1 MYEISGRV
9 KVILEAQTFTSGFQ
23 KREFVV
29 TTQEKYPQ
37 DVKLECI
44 QDKVAMLDGLQEGD
58 DVNAKFNVRGNE
70 YQGRYF
76 VNLQAWDVKKSTG
89 QAPAEMAQTPADA
102 SPMPEEDDL
111 PF

>member
-1 MYEISGRV
+1 MSHEIEGKV
-9 KVILEAQTFTSGFQ
+9 KVIMEAQTFTSGFQ

-29 TTQEKYPQ
+29 TTEEKYPQ

-44 QDKVAMLDGLQEGD
+44 QDKVAMLDTIGAGD
-58 DVNAKFNVRGNE
+58 IVNAKFNVRGNE

-76 VNLQAWDVKKSTG
+76 VNLQAWDVKAKGAASMQPAAQST
-89 QAPAEMAQTPADA
+89 P
-102 SPMPEEDDL
+102 EDDNI